1 MLRIGVSGLLR
12 IWDKIYR
19 CVVNIVE
26 GTVGWNGK
34 SVCAS
39 RKKPIRAHYCQQDF
53 WHSWGGQSFGCA
65 GLNLHRTRSHLIFG
79 VGVNYTLV
87 TLKSEIITSSSSC
100 STVYRRFSNMTLYDI
115 KNNKPSFVHGHIF
128 QNCQAGLRRTVFSET
143 HLLYTLRTLPLAAK
157 KSVTVSTR
165 SVFGSYLLQQHIA
178 SIQIGG

>member
-1 MLRIGVSGLLR
+1 MLRIGASGLLR
-12 IWDKIYR
+12 IWGKIYR

-26 GTVGWNGK
+26 GTVGWSGK

-39 RKKPIRAHYCQQDF
+39 RKKTIRAHYCQQDF

-100 STVYRRFSNMTLYDI
+100 STVYRRFSNMTCMTSRTTNQVLCMATSFKTVRQVYAERFSVKLTFCIHYELY
-115 KNNKPSFVHGHIF
+115 H
-128 QNCQAGLRRTVFSET
+128 
-143 HLLYTLRTLPLAAK
+143 
-157 KSVTVSTR
+157 
-165 SVFGSYLLQQHIA
+165 
-178 SIQIGG
+178 